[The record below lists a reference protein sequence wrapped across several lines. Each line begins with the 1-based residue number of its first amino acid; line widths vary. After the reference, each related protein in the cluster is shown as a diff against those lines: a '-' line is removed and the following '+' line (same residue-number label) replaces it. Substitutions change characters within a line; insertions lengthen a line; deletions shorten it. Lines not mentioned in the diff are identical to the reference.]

1 MPEVYAIK
9 DGKRVYAGYAKF
21 DEEGNYLGSFGGY
34 GSRAN
39 GTVSAKTPQGRGVNN
54 GNPRTGNNRKN
65 KAIKR
70 LIHSL
75 NFLLHSLWGVG
86 SADPHFCAFSRS

>member
-1 MPEVYAIK
+1 MPEGYAIK

-65 KAIKR
+65 KASMLQNAIGLASAKQANR
-70 LIHSL
+70 LR
-75 NFLLHSLWGVG
+75 G
-86 SADPHFCAFSRS
+86 

>member
-1 MPEVYAIK
+1 MSEIYRILP
-9 DGKRVYAGYAKF
+9 DGSRVYAGYAKF
-21 DEEGNYLGSFGGY
+21 DKQGNYLGSYGGY

-65 KAIKR
+65 KASMLQNAIGLASAKQANR
-70 LIHSL
+70 LK
-75 NFLLHSLWGVG
+75 
-86 SADPHFCAFSRS
+86 A